1 MKNEGVNM
9 KIKHFF
15 KYLVVISTILSVNA
29 GLTIDLN
36 KDKESIKAMTGCY
49 EIVFQS
55 SETFAYDRDYEHYPR
70 YRSGALEW
78 IFVDEEDDKKI
89 NLQHLLVIHGTNH
102 IVKHWRQQW
111 EYEAKNVLDFG
122 GFSNWTNKKVADA
135 NGSWVQRVYQV
146 DDSPRYECSAPWIHT
161 SKKSYWECD
170 ANAPL
175 PRREFSVRDDY
186 NILMRGNRHELTPY
200 GHVHDQNNIKIS
212 KSAEGV
218 ETKLAMEKSYN
229 TYKKVDNARCMPA
242 IKWWKKHNGFWHDA
256 QDVWE
261 EVLYS
266 RNEIKLDFNKYGS
279 KLWMKLFEL
288 DEKLH
293 STGPYNSD
301 IGRAQIKSIITGH
314 IVD

>member
-1 MKNEGVNM
+1 MNLKNA
-9 KIKHFF
+9 
-15 KYLVVISTILSVNA
+15 LSILALASFGLGAQA

-55 SETFAYDRDYEHYPR
+55 AETFAYDRDYEHYPR

-78 IFVDEEDDKKI
+78 IFVDSEVNTKDEQSI
-89 NLQHLLVIHGTNH
+89 NMQHLLITPGDM
-102 IVKHWRQQW
+102 IVKHWRQKWDYQ
-111 EYEAKNVLDFG
+111 ASHALDFG
-122 GFSNWTNKKVADA
+122 GFSNWTKKEVSDKS
-135 NGSWVQRVYQV
+135 GTWVQRVYQV

-175 PRREFSVRDDY
+175 PRREFSVREDY
-186 NILMRGNRHELTPY
+186 NILRRGNRHELTPY

-212 KSAEGV
+212 RSVEGV
-218 ETKLAMEKSYN
+218 EKKIAMEKSYN
-229 TYKKVDNARCMPA
+229 TYRKVADSKCQPA
-242 IKWWKKHNGFWHDA
+242 IDWWKTHKNFWRDA
-256 QDVWE
+256 QGIWE
-261 EVLYS
+261 EVLYTNQS
-266 RNEIKLDFNKYGS
+266 VKLDFNKYGS
-279 KLWMKLFEL
+279 KLWMKLFML

-293 STGPYNSD
+293 ANGPYSSD
-301 IGRAQIKSIITGH
+301 SGRAQIKSIITDH

>member
-1 MKNEGVNM
+1 MKLRSV
-9 KIKHFF
+9 FS
-15 KYLVVISTILSVNA
+15 YLALAATAVGANA
-29 GLTIDLN
+29 GLTIDIN
-36 KDKESIKAMTGCY
+36 KDRESIKAMTGCY

-55 SETFAYDRDYEHYPR
+55 AETFAYDRDYEHYPR

-111 EYEAKNVLDFG
+111 EYEATHALDYR
-122 GFSNWTNKKVADA
+122 GFSNWNHSKVEDTK
-135 NGSWVQRVYQV
+135 GTWVQRVYQV

-161 SKKSYWECD
+161 SKKSYWECE

-186 NILMRGNRHELTPY
+186 NVLVRGNRHELTPY
-200 GHVHDQNNIKIS
+200 GHVHDQNNVKVVMNE
-212 KSAEGV
+212 EGV
-218 ETKLAMEKSYN
+218 QTKLAMEKSYN
-229 TYKKVDNARCMPA
+229 TYKKVEDSRCQPA
-242 IKWWKKHNGFWHDA
+242 IDWWKQRNGFWHDT

-266 RNEIKLDFNKYGS
+266 KPSIKLDFNKYGS
-279 KLWMKLFEL
+279 KLWMKLFQL
-288 DEKLH
+288 DDKLH
-293 STGPYNSD
+293 ANGPYNSD
-301 IGRAQIKSIITGH
+301 TGRAQIKSIITGH